1 MEQPATYAAFE
12 GESEQLKRQ
21 LQAYG
26 VPQETIS
33 ACTCNQDMCN
43 FLEFLEMAE
52 VETAKNGEPWIV
64 IRVRDASFRP
74 WAWDIVA
81 RRTAKLQGILDD
93 YAAR

>member
-1 MEQPATYAAFE
+1 MAQPATHAGSATE
-12 GESEQLKRQ
+12 GAPYEATSEHLKEQLRAK
-21 LQAYG
+21 G

-33 ACTCNQDMCN
+33 ACSCNQDMCN

-74 WAWDIVA
+74 APL
-81 RRTAKLQGILDD
+81 RQRL
-93 YAAR
+93 AA